1 MMEKH
6 GVIREGL
13 TPPEGGCP
21 VEPASSKVPQEL
33 ADKLLKKAEEHAARL
48 EEHMTTRSHTRITE
62 NLK

>member
-13 TPPEGGCP
+13 TPPEGGFEADSQEKP
-21 VEPASSKVPQEL
+21 PQEL
-33 ADKLLKKAEEHAARL
+33 AAELLKKADEHFARL
-48 EEHMTTRSHTRITE
+48 EEHMTKRSHTRITE

>member
-1 MMEKH
+1 MMEKQ

-21 VEPASSKVPQEL
+21 VESAGAKVPQEL
-33 ADKLLKKAEEHAARL
+33 AAKLMKKAEEHAARL
-48 EEHMTTRSHTRITE
+48 EEHMTTRAHTRITE